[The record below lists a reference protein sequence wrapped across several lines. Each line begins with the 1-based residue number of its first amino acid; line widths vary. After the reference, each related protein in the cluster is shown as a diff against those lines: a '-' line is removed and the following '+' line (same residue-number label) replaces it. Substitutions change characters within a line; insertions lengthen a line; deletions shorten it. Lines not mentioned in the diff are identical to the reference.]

1 MSQAPQYVRATD
13 FSQDEVDNLGGRS
26 TVRTAQLDAELDSL
40 GTTANAL
47 RTNQSLN
54 QRDDG
59 EIRDGRVKL
68 FTLSADVL
76 ALMTTGNVTTANIR
90 GAWLTAT
97 AYVKLDIVT
106 INSNTYICSVA
117 HTSGTFATDLA
128 AIRWLLF
135 AQGATAAASI
145 AFTPTGTIAA
155 TNVQAAIE
163 ETDTENRA
171 ASLAYDTA
179 LRADLASVATLTKGA
194 GQVGFLYSLIY
205 GASTVGKWL
214 QDLATSTGAAFIGFI
229 EAGAGAILRTLQA
242 RLRDSVS
249 MKGFGAVGDGATNDT
264 AAVNL
269 ALATGASLVIPQGDY
284 LVDNLTWTA
293 SNRKL
298 IALGRVRFI
307 KRANGPILTMSG
319 ANNTLQGIEFWGDA
333 STPVLTGDNLVITG
347 DSNTLI
353 DCGSRW
359 AFGRAIKCTGNQL
372 NLIGTC
378 DVYQT
383 GDATATGYDIELGG
397 AALTLYHRIT
407 DIRSS
412 QATGGILLTNTG
424 AASIKGSQ
432 FGKLKADKGVAS
444 AGNHGPYVLGCRI
457 NGATD
462 IQQSNTSIDCSS
474 SSANVTIGDNLSG
487 VSLGDSFLMASGTTV
502 TVGSGLSSCELD
514 VLAKLEDGGVTVT
527 IGATTL
533 TGPNN
538 IGITEK
544 TFAAAISAVG
554 GAPALGNGTLTMY
567 YSRRGRRYNVSYR
580 FTFGSTTNMGTGTFY
595 ISLPVVPRNT
605 IARIGSAQVLDA
617 GVQFFVAAVQAL
629 ADGTAR
635 MSFTTH
641 GAASSV
647 TNLVP
652 MTWATSD
659 DMQGSVEFDV

>member
-1 MSQAPQYVRATD
+1 MLATEAPFPQYFDLDGSPLDDGDLYFGVANQNPEIAPIVVYWDAAGLQLAAQPIKTLNGYTVRA
-13 FSQDEVDNLGGRS
+13 
-26 TVRTAQLDAELDSL
+26 
-40 GTTANAL
+40 GTPAL
-47 RTNQSLN
+47 
-54 QRDDG
+54 
-59 EIRDGRVKL
+59 VY
-68 FTLSADVL
+68 ADVDYSL
-76 ALMTTGNVTTANIR
+76 TVKNRR
-90 GAWLTAT
+90 GVRV
-97 AYVKLDIVT
+97 Y
-106 INSNTYICSVA
+106 Y
-117 HTSGTFATDLA
+117 
-128 AIRWLLF
+128 
-135 AQGATAAASI
+135 AASSA
-145 AFTPTGTIAA
+145 AFVNSASVLA
-155 TNVQAAIE
+155 TLN
-163 ETDTENRA
+163 
-171 ASLAYDTA
+171 AYI
-179 LRADLASVATLTKGA
+179 ASVASSIGS
-194 GQVGFLYSLIY
+194 SLM
-205 GASTVGKWL
+205 S
-214 QDLATSTGAAFIGFI
+214 FI
-229 EAGAGAILRTLQA
+229 EAGAGAILRTVQA

-249 MKGFGAVGDGATNDT
+249 MKGFGAVGDGTTNDT

-333 STPVLTGDNLVITG
+333 AAPVFTGDNLVISG

-359 AFGRAIKCTGNQL
+359 AFGRALKCTGNQL

-383 GDATATGYDIELGG
+383 GDATATGYDIEIGG

-412 QATGGILLTNTG
+412 QSTGGILLTNTG
-424 AASIKGSQ
+424 AASLKGAQ
-432 FGKLKADKGVAS
+432 FGKLTADKGVAS
-444 AGNHGPYVLGCRI
+444 AGNHGPYVVGCRI
-457 NGATD
+457 NGAIN

-617 GVQFFVAAVQAL
+617 GTAFFVAAVQAL

-641 GAASSV
+641 GAASQV

>member
-1 MSQAPQYVRATD
+1 MAGTLLPEGKQSFTTASGAPGVGYRLYTYIPGTSTPKATYTTSAAGVANANPVIAD
-13 FSQDEVDNLGGRS
+13 ARGEM
-26 TVRTAQLDAELDSL
+26 TVYWVGDYDVILKDASDVTIWGPERLNQPEAL
-40 GTTANAL
+40 GT
-47 RTNQSLN
+47 
-54 QRDDG
+54 
-59 EIRDGRVKL
+59 
-68 FTLSADVL
+68 SA
-76 ALMTTGNVTTANIR
+76 AGI
-90 GAWLTAT
+90 
-97 AYVKLDIVT
+97 
-106 INSNTYICSVA
+106 
-117 HTSGTFATDLA
+117 
-128 AIRWLLF
+128 
-135 AQGATAAASI
+135 AAA
-145 AFTPTGTIAA
+145 F
-155 TNVQAAIE
+155 V
-163 ETDTENRA
+163 
-171 ASLAYDTA
+171 
-179 LRADLASVATLTKGA
+179 TLLTSA
-194 GQVGFLYSLIY
+194 GSTLIGY
-205 GASTVGKWL
+205 
-214 QDLATSTGAAFIGFI
+214 I

-264 AAVNL
+264 AAVTL
-269 ALATGASLVIPQGDY
+269 ALATGVSLVIPQGDY

-307 KRANGPILTMSG
+307 KRANGPILTISG
-319 ANNTLQGIEFWGDA
+319 ASNTLQGIEFWGDA
-333 STPVLTGDNLVITG
+333 STPVLTGDNLVISG

-359 AFGRAIKCTGNQL
+359 AFGRAVKCTGNQL
-372 NLIGTC
+372 HLNGTC

-383 GDATATGYDIELGG
+383 GDATATGYDIEIGG

-412 QATGGILLTNTG
+412 QSTGGILLTNTG
-424 AASIKGSQ
+424 AASLKGAQ
-432 FGKLKADKGVAS
+432 FGKLTADKGVAS
-444 AGNHGPYVLGCRI
+444 AGNHGPYVTGCRI
-457 NGATD
+457 NGAIN
-462 IQQSNTSIDCSS
+462 IQQSNTGIDCSS

-554 GAPALGNGTLTMY
+554 GVPALGNGTLTMY

-617 GVQFFVAAVQAL
+617 GTAFFVAAVQAL

-641 GAASSV
+641 GAASQV

-652 MTWATSD
+652 MTWATGD